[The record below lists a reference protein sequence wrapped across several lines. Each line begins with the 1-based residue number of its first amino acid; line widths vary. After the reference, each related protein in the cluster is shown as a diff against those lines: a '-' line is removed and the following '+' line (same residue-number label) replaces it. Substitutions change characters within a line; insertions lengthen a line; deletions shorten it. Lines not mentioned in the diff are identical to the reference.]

1 MGQHQTGGEFWRRQ
15 QSSGMSLP
23 LSIDGTDRQTDE
35 RTDTR
40 TLHRRL
46 LHTMRPTSINWY
58 CHILC
63 DIYDY
68 VVLS

>member
-23 LSIDGTDRQTDE
+23 LSIDGTDKQTDE

-40 TLHRRL
+40 P
-46 LHTMRPTSINWY
+46 LHTLTAYYAADINK
-58 CHILC
+58 L
-63 DIYDY
+63 
-68 VVLS
+68 VLSYIV